1 MSTVSEA
8 ARRRTFAVIA
18 HPDAG
23 KSTITEA
30 LALHAH
36 VISEAGAERDADYRL
51 LDLAEFDVPHLI
63 AEVVP
68 GAANKQ
74 YDDPAVTA
82 WSKAVDACDGFVF
95 VTPEYNHSIPGT
107 MKNAFDSLFGEWAGK
122 PVAFV
127 GYGADGGVRAVEHW
141 RQIVANLSMTDIRN
155 QVVLNI
161 FGEDV
166 NDGEL
171 SPREHKQAALTRA
184 LSDLEEKLG

>member
-1 MSTVSEA
+1 MTTIGVFLGSVRNGRIGEQVGSWVMDA
-8 ARRRTFAVIA
+8 A
-18 HPDAG
+18 
-23 KSTITEA
+23 
-30 LALHAH
+30 
-36 VISEAGAERDADYRL
+36 AEHDADYRL

-141 RQIVANLSMTDIRN
+141 RQIGANLSMMGIRN
-155 QVVLNI
+155 QVALNI

-166 NDGEL
+166 ENGEL
-171 SPREHKQAALTRA
+171 APREHKQAALTRA
-184 LSDLEEKLG
+184 LDDLEEKLS

>member
-1 MSTVSEA
+1 MTTIGVFLGSVRSGRIGEHIGAWVMDA
-8 ARRRTFAVIA
+8 A
-18 HPDAG
+18 
-23 KSTITEA
+23 
-30 LALHAH
+30 
-36 VISEAGAERDADYRL
+36 AERDADYRL
-51 LDLAEFDVPHLI
+51 LDLADFDVPHLV

-82 WSKAVDACDGFVF
+82 WSKAVDTCDGFVF

-127 GYGADGGVRAVEHW
+127 GYGADGGVAHEEHW

-155 QVVLNI
+155 QVALNI

-166 NDGEL
+166 ENGEL
-171 SPREHKQAALTRA
+171 APREHKQAALTRA

>member
-1 MSTVSEA
+1 MTTIGVFLGSVRSGRIGEHIGAWVMDA
-8 ARRRTFAVIA
+8 A
-18 HPDAG
+18 
-23 KSTITEA
+23 
-30 LALHAH
+30 
-36 VISEAGAERDADYRL
+36 AERDADYRL
-51 LDLAEFDVPHLI
+51 LDLADFDVPHLV

-82 WSKAVDACDGFVF
+82 WSEAVDACDGFVF

-107 MKNAFDSLFGEWAGK
+107 MKNAFDSLFGEWVGK

-127 GYGADGGVRAVEHW
+127 SYGADGGVRAVEHW

-184 LSDLEEKLG
+184 LDDLEEKLG

>member
-1 MSTVSEA
+1 MTTIGVFLGSV
-8 ARRRTFAVIA
+8 RTGRIGEQVGAWVM
-18 HPDAG
+18 DA
-23 KSTITEA
+23 S
-30 LALHAH
+30 
-36 VISEAGAERDADYRL
+36 AERDADYRL

-82 WSKAVDACDGFVF
+82 WSEAVDACDGFVF

-141 RQIVANLSMTDIRN
+141 RQIVANLSMTGIRN
-155 QVVLNI
+155 QVALHI

-166 NDGEL
+166 EDGDFA
-171 SPREHKQAALTRA
+171 PREHKLAALTRA
-184 LSDLEEKLG
+184 LDDLEAELG

>member
-1 MSTVSEA
+1 MTTIGVFLGSV
-8 ARRRTFAVIA
+8 RTGRIGSQVGAWVM
-18 HPDAG
+18 
-23 KSTITEA
+23 
-30 LALHAH
+30 
-36 VISEAGAERDADYRL
+36 EAGAERDADYRL

-166 NDGEL
+166 ENGEL
-171 SPREHKQAALTRA
+171 APREHKQAALTRA
-184 LSDLEEKLG
+184 LDDLEEKLG